1 MTGVSPQALGQSC
14 LEETAARS
22 TDGLSPRTFDRALTA
37 FRVLFLQLDDEGRVL
52 EWSERASDVLGPS
65 REQAVGR
72 PLEAMPI
79 GWDVE
84 RVFTLAVA
92 ALERTGEPVLD
103 LVPVECADGT
113 QAVLEL
119 SATAVQ
125 GGQSVLLVGED
136 ATARAHQQEQALQSR
151 KLEAIGHLAAG
162 IAHEINTPMQ
172 YISDNT
178 LFVRDA
184 IEQLFA
190 ALPEAVVGPEV
201 ERLRVDIR
209 DALEDTVHGI
219 ERVSSIVR
227 AMKSFSHPS
236 QSGHEEVDLNQVVE
250 TASVVTRNEWKY
262 VAELRLDL
270 DPSAPLVRANAGEL
284 HQVLVNLLVNAAHA
298 IHDIDPSGAQK
309 GYIHVRTRALGDEVE
324 LVVADT
330 GCGIPD
336 AIRGRI
342 FEPFFTTKEIG
353 RGTGQGLAMVHAIVR
368 ERHKGRVDVYSKVGE
383 GTRFHVRLPKG

>member
-1 MTGVSPQALGQSC
+1 MTDAVHQRPARAPGQLCERPASLTPQA
-14 LEETAARS
+14 
-22 TDGLSPRTFDRALTA
+22 FDRALTA
-37 FRVLFLQLDDEGRVL
+37 FRVLFFQLDEEGHVL
-52 EWSERASDVLGPS
+52 EWSERAGAVLGPT
-65 REQAVGR
+65 RDQVLGR
-72 PLEAMPI
+72 PLEALPI
-79 GWDVE
+79 GWDLE
-84 RVFTLAVA
+84 RVFSLAVT
-92 ALERTGEPVLD
+92 ALERDGEPVLD

-113 QAVLEL
+113 QAVLEF
-119 SATAVQ
+119 SATAVK
-125 GGQSVLLVGED
+125 GEESVLLVGED

-184 IEQLFA
+184 IEQLFV
-190 ALPEAVVGPEV
+190 ALPATADGEAID
-201 ERLRVDIR
+201 RLRADVR

-236 QSGHEEVDLNQVVE
+236 QSDHEEVDVNQVVE

-270 DPSAPLVRANAGEL
+270 DPTSPRVRGNAGEL

-298 IHDIDPSGAQK
+298 IQDVDPSGQTK
-309 GYIHVRTRALGDEVE
+309 GYIHVRTRVVGDQIE
-324 LVVADT
+324 LVVSDT

-336 AIRGRI
+336 AVRGRI

-368 ERHKGRVDVYSKVGE
+368 ERHGGRIDVYSKVGE
-383 GTRFHVRLPKG
+383 GTRFHLRFPKG